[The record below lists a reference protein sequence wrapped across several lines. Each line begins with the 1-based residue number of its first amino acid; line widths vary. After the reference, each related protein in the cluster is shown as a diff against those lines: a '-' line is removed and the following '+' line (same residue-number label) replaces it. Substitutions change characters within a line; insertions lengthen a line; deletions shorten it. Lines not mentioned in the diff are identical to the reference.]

1 MPQAA
6 LLPRAEGPLAARV
19 IRWPRAQTA
28 RGPVDADG
36 SALDN
41 ARGPQDVVS
50 VVRSIP
56 CAVHSMPRP
65 RGPLAARSIPRA
77 ARSHPRAVNSMP
89 RPDLRVGAERRQG
102 YHALE
107 LFIYTAQHS
116 CALLH
121 SIPMSQTPM
130 RVVIELNPR
139 PIKITRQIVYP
150 FKFLIFVYSVE
161 RNRSNCATPFKGYAT
176 ITNKKWRS
184 KTEFSKQIRQTQS
197 MIDQNVFYSKS
208 SQKLCTKLI

>member
-161 RNRSNCATPFKGYAT
+161 RNRINCATSFKG
-176 ITNKKWRS
+176 
-184 KTEFSKQIRQTQS
+184 
-197 MIDQNVFYSKS
+197 
-208 SQKLCTKLI
+208 